1 MKKEDAAMNVSRTMC
16 LSLVVVA
23 AALMPIAQPS
33 AQERSWRPTVVA
45 QHGMVA
51 AGHPLAAEAGMR
63 MLKAGGNAMDAAM
76 ATWAVQGQVE
86 PGMTG
91 LGADML
97 VLVYLAKTN
106 EVRFINA
113 TGFAP
118 AAATIDFYKSKG
130 GIPDQGPLSISVPG
144 AVGGAVYA
152 VQKYGTKPLGDVF
165 APAIEIAEQGFPITS
180 ALAQGL
186 ASGKEKLSKYP
197 STTKIW
203 FKDGQPLQMG
213 DVLINKDLARTL
225 RTIVAQ
231 GHDGFYKG
239 AVAKNTA
246 AYLKANGGIMTEA
259 DLAAYH
265 PVEDTPI
272 HVNYRGVEVYEC
284 PPNSQGFV
292 MLEALNILEGFD
304 LKKMGHNSAPYL
316 HAVTE
321 ALKLSFA
328 DRNKYVGDP
337 KFITSIPMKALLSK
351 EYAATRRQAIDP
363 NRAIV
368 GEPAPGDPARI
379 SSTFQPVARSLQ
391 PSERYDG
398 VVARRL
404 QPSERYED
412 VVARW
417 LQPSDRYGS
426 PQPVPNTVGVFDP
439 DKILNL
445 TTYLAVVDKDH
456 NMVSVTSSLLS
467 GFGSGMVV
475 DGGGFFLND
484 RMRYWWLDPQNV
496 NALQPGKRVR
506 QTINPALA
514 LKDGKPFVVFGTP
527 GADTQPQTQLQ
538 FFLNVVEFNMEVQQ
552 ALEQPAVISN
562 SFQDSYYPHNVLG
575 KLLTPAMLADSV
587 KQELAAK
594 GHQLDIRNSRGVGSV
609 KAVMIHPRTGVLM
622 GGVSPTGDSYVMAW

>member
-1 MKKEDAAMNVSRTMC
+1 MIADRKIGLAGLAYNPRRTDRTVTAKENNMMRRKIFVIVSA
-16 LSLVVVA
+16 LLASLVH
-23 AALMPIAQPS
+23 PS

-63 MLKAGGNAMDAAM
+63 ILKAGGNAIDAAM

-97 VLVYLAKTN
+97 ILVYLAKTN

-165 APAIEIAEQGFPITS
+165 APAIEIADQGFPITA

-186 ASGKEKLSKYP
+186 SSGKDKLAKYP
-197 STTKIW
+197 STTKVW

-213 DVLINKDLARTL
+213 DILINKDMARTL
-225 RTIVAQ
+225 RTIAAQ
-231 GHDGFYKG
+231 GHDGFYRG
-239 AVAKNTA
+239 DVAKNTA
-246 AYLKANGGIMTEA
+246 AYLKANGGLITEA
-259 DLAAYH
+259 DLAGYR

-272 HVNYRGVEVYEC
+272 RVNYRGVEVYEC

-337 KFITSIPMKALLSK
+337 KFVPNIPMKALLSK

-368 GEPAPGDPARI
+368 GEAAPGDPARFTTT
-379 SSTFQPVARSLQ
+379 SQAVARRVA
-391 PSERYDG
+391 PPD
-398 VVARRL
+398 VARRL
-404 QPSERYED
+404 QPS
-412 VVARW
+412 
-417 LQPSDRYGS
+417 DRYADS
-426 PQPVPNTVGVFDP
+426 QPMPTTIGAFDP

-445 TTYLAVVDKDH
+445 TTYLAVVDKEH

-475 DGGGFFLND
+475 ENGGFFLND
-484 RMRYWWLDPQNV
+484 RMRYWNLEPNDV

-538 FFLNVVEFNMEVQQ
+538 FFLNVVEFGMEVQQ

-562 SFQDSYYPHNVLG
+562 SFRDSYYPHNVLG

-594 GHQLDIRNSRGVGSV
+594 GHQLDIRNARGVGSV